1 MTDYQKSAITRAVE
15 RKAHLKKNIAQLV
28 EQTQDVS
35 SAFNVALS
43 ALKNNNPEAAI
54 QKFEQVLALDD
65 SQEIV
70 QQVMPNLGQA
80 LLQTGQVNEAIT
92 AFRNALKMNQPDEI
106 KAFIYANLGF
116 VYTQC
121 QLQGFAIKEYR
132 QAVQENRR
140 DSTSWLTLGMLYEN
154 SYRYREAQRAYKK
167 VLSLDEENE
176 AAQAGVDR
184 LAEVV
189 AVTAREESVR
199 LVKMLPTLGL
209 IVAMSYDQAYEG
221 YFPMVIYVYPES
233 PFKQQLSPGMKIL
246 NVFMTESEPVEEDDE
261 RDLLELLE
269 TSPQTEVSI
278 LVGEEEIQARG
289 VEPIQ
294 RKMEHIERLQ
304 VYKNWLQTFDSR
316 LTWLWSQSEPLREE
330 LGPIWGLEME
340 SLLKELK
347 PLEKTHVYDFTY
359 AMVIEHL
366 QAFSITEQDPET
378 EETVTVGMQYQI
390 NLGRFF
396 GQKSMEQVTVLP
408 DLIQQFQELQF
419 NYLANYLAGHLK

>member
-1 MTDYQKSAITRAVE
+1 MADYQKSAITRAVE

-54 QKFEQVLALDD
+54 QKFEQVLELDD
-65 SQEIV
+65 SSEML

-80 LLQTGQVNEAIT
+80 LLQTGQINEAIT

-106 KAFIYANLGF
+106 KAFIYANLGYI
-116 VYTQC
+116 YTQC

-132 QAVQENRR
+132 QATQENRR
-140 DSTSWLTLGMLYEN
+140 DTTSWLTLGMLYEN
-154 SYRYREAQRAYKK
+154 SYRFREAQKAYKK
-167 VLSLDEENE
+167 VLSLDEEN
-176 AAQAGVDR
+176 AQAAESLER
-184 LAEVV
+184 LEKALPVKP
-189 AVTAREESVR
+189 REASVR
-199 LVKMLPTLGL
+199 LIKMIPTLGI

-233 PFKQQLSPGMKIL
+233 PLRADLSPGMKIL
-246 NVFMTESEPVEEDDE
+246 NVFVSGSETVEDDDE
-261 RDLLELLE
+261 RDVLELLD
-269 TSPQTEVSI
+269 TPARTEISL
-278 LVGEEEIQARG
+278 LVGETEIQGQG
-289 VEPIQ
+289 VDPIQ
-294 RKMEHIERLQ
+294 RKMEHIERIQ

-316 LTWLWSQSEPLREE
+316 LTWLWGQAESVREE
-330 LGPIWGLEME
+330 LGPIWGVEME

-366 QAFSITEQDPET
+366 QAFSITEKDPES
-378 EETVTVGMQYQI
+378 EEDVTVEMQYQI

-396 GQKSMEQVTVLP
+396 GQKSMDQVTVLP

>member
-1 MTDYQKSAITRAVE
+1 MSDYQKSAITRAVE

-54 QKFEQVLALDD
+54 QKFEQVLELDD
-65 SQEIV
+65 SQDIL

-80 LLQTGQVNEAIT
+80 LLQTGQINEAIT
-92 AFRNALKMNQPDEI
+92 AFRSALKMNQPDEI
-106 KAFIYANLGF
+106 KAFIYANLGYI
-116 VYTQC
+116 YTQC

-132 QAVQENRR
+132 QATQENRR
-140 DSTSWLTLGMLYEN
+140 DTTSWLTLGMLYEN
-154 SYRYREAQRAYKK
+154 TYRYREADKAYKK
-167 VLSLDEENE
+167 SLSLDEHQT
-176 AAQAGVDR
+176 AAQEGLER
-184 LAEVV
+184 LEK
-189 AVTAREESVR
+189 AVSVKPRETSVR
-199 LVKMLPTLGL
+199 LIKMLPTLGL

-233 PFKQQLSPGMKIL
+233 PLHSTLSPGMKIL
-246 NVFMTESEPVEEDDE
+246 NVMVSASEPVEEDDE

-269 TSPQTEVSI
+269 TPPQTEVSM
-278 LVGEEEIQARG
+278 LVGDEEIQVRG
-289 VEPIQ
+289 VAPIQ

-316 LTWLWSQSEPLREE
+316 LTWLWGQNEALREE

-366 QAFSITEQDPET
+366 QVFSITEQDPET
-378 EETVTVGMQYQI
+378 EETHTVEMQYQV

-396 GQKSMEQVTVLP
+396 GQKTMDQVTVLP

-419 NYLANYLAGHLK
+419 NYLANYLAGYLK

>member
-1 MTDYQKSAITRAVE
+1 MADYQKSAITRAVE

-54 QKFEQVLALDD
+54 QKFEQVLELDD
-65 SQEIV
+65 SSEML

-80 LLQTGQVNEAIT
+80 LLQTGQTNEAIT

-106 KAFIYANLGF
+106 KAFIYANLGYI
-116 VYTQC
+116 YTQC

-132 QAVQENRR
+132 QATQENRR
-140 DSTSWLTLGMLYEN
+140 DTTSWLTLGMLYEN
-154 SYRYREAQRAYKK
+154 SYRFREAQKSYKK
-167 VLSLDEENE
+167 VLSLDEEN
-176 AAQAGVDR
+176 AQALESIER
-184 LAEVV
+184 LSKALPVKP
-189 AVTAREESVR
+189 REDSVR
-199 LVKMLPTLGL
+199 LIKMIPTLGV

-233 PFKQQLSPGMKIL
+233 PLKADLSPGMKIL
-246 NVFMTESEPVEEDDE
+246 NVFVSGSETVEDDDE
-261 RDLLELLE
+261 RDVLELLD
-269 TSPQTEVSI
+269 TPARTDISL
-278 LVGEEEIQARG
+278 LVGETEIHGRG
-289 VEPIQ
+289 VDPIQ
-294 RKMEHIERLQ
+294 RKMEHIERIQ

-316 LTWLWSQSEPLREE
+316 LTWLWGQPESVREA
-330 LGPIWGLEME
+330 LGPIWGVEME

-366 QAFSITEQDPET
+366 QAFSITEKDPES
-378 EETVTVGMQYQI
+378 EENVTVEMQYQI

-396 GQKSMEQVTVLP
+396 GQKSMDQVTVLP

>member
-1 MTDYQKSAITRAVE
+1 MADYQKSAITRAVE

-43 ALKNNNPEAAI
+43 ALKNNNAEAAI
-54 QKFEQVLALDD
+54 QKFEQVLELDD
-65 SQEIV
+65 SPEML

-80 LLQTGQVNEAIT
+80 LLQTGQTNEAIT

-106 KAFIYANLGF
+106 KAFIYANLGYI
-116 VYTQC
+116 YTQC

-132 QAVQENRR
+132 QATQENRR
-140 DSTSWLTLGMLYEN
+140 DTTSWLTLGMLYEN
-154 SYRYREAQRAYKK
+154 SYRFREAQKAYKK
-167 VLSLDEENE
+167 VLSLDEENPQATESLKRLNQALPVKPRE
-176 AAQAGVDR
+176 A
-184 LAEVV
+184 
-189 AVTAREESVR
+189 SVR
-199 LVKMLPTLGL
+199 LIKMIPTLG
-209 IVAMSYDQAYEG
+209 IIIAMSYDQAYEG

-233 PFKQQLSPGMKIL
+233 PLKSDLSPGMKIL
-246 NVFMTESEPVEEDDE
+246 NVFVSGSETVEDDDE
-261 RDLLELLE
+261 RDVLELLE
-269 TSPQTEVSI
+269 TPARTEISL
-278 LVGEEEIQARG
+278 LVGETEIHGKG

-294 RKMEHIERLQ
+294 RKMEHIERIQ

-316 LTWLWSQSEPLREE
+316 LTWLWGQPESVRET
-330 LGPIWGLEME
+330 LGPVWGIEME

-347 PLEKTHVYDFTY
+347 PLEKTHIYDFTY

-366 QAFSITEQDPET
+366 QAFSITEKDPES
-378 EETVTVGMQYQI
+378 EENITVEMQYQI

-396 GQKSMEQVTVLP
+396 GQKSMDQVTVLP

-419 NYLANYLAGHLK
+419 NYLANYLAGYLK

>member
-1 MTDYQKSAITRAVE
+1 MADYEKSAITRAVE

-54 QKFEQVLALDD
+54 QKFEQVLKLDD
-65 SQEIV
+65 SGEML

-80 LLQTGQVNEAIT
+80 LLQTGQTDEAIV

-106 KAFIYANLGF
+106 KAFIYANLGYI
-116 VYTQC
+116 YTQC

-132 QAVQENRR
+132 QATQENRR
-140 DSTSWLTLGMLYEN
+140 DTTSWLTLGMLYEN
-154 SYRYREAQRAYKK
+154 SYRFREAQKSYKK
-167 VLSLDEENE
+167 VISLDEDN
-176 AAQAGVDR
+176 AQAIESLER
-184 LAEVV
+184 LDKALPVKP
-189 AVTAREESVR
+189 REDSVR
-199 LVKMLPTLGL
+199 LIKMIPTLGI

-233 PFKQQLSPGMKIL
+233 PLKADLSPGMKIL
-246 NVFMTESEPVEEDDE
+246 NVFVSGSETIADDDE
-261 RDLLELLE
+261 RDVLELLD
-269 TSPQTEVSI
+269 TPARTEISV
-278 LVGEEEIQARG
+278 LVGETEIHGRG
-289 VEPIQ
+289 VDPIQ

-316 LTWLWSQSEPLREE
+316 LTWLWGQPESIREA
-330 LGPIWGLEME
+330 LGPIWGVEME

-366 QAFSITEQDPET
+366 QAFSITEKDPES
-378 EETVTVGMQYQI
+378 EENVTVEMQYQI

-396 GQKSMEQVTVLP
+396 GQKSMDQVTVLP